1 MLIKF
6 PLYLQFRIL
15 IKLPAINIGVIWT
28 MKAEARRTIFVGFT
42 ILFLLMSAA
51 VTAADESEFQVE
63 STDLQI
69 YRDGLVRVTQTLSVN
84 ETVPAVTLPLLNSSV
99 DNFIVLDENQTVL
112 DYEVDGNDLT
122 VFTLGTTSVSLQYD
136 TTSLTRKDFDVWTF
150 LVDTPYNITVQLPE
164 ESTLVYLSELPT
176 AIDTEDNKITLSLF
190 PSQWEISYIFPLT
203 PPPEFQTSDL
213 EVTPHEV
220 EAGEEVTVSVK
231 ITNVGGQTGSYTLQL
246 IINQTIEET
255 ETVTLE
261 EGASNTTQFK
271 IIKQTPGT
279 YNIEID
285 GLVDEFTVREK
296 SSNGG
301 TPSNGDTSSNMFRIE
316 YLAAALIAVAAII
329 FVVFLLFRRRGYN
342 VEKTFKM
349 HPRLNKEEKDVIQF
363 LAENEGKAFESQI
376 RERFPDIPRTSLWR
390 LVKRLEK
397 LEIIRVKKI
406 GLENQVELKK

>member
-1 MLIKF
+1 
-6 PLYLQFRIL
+6 
-15 IKLPAINIGVIWT
+15 VIWT
-28 MKAEARRTIFVGFT
+28 MKLDAGRTVFVGFA
-42 ILFLLMSAA
+42 ILFLLLSA
-51 VTAADESEFQVE
+51 TLAAAEESEFQVE

-69 YRDGLVRVTQTLSVN
+69 YRDGLVRVTQTLIVN
-84 ETVPAVTLPLLNSSV
+84 DTVPAVSLSLLNSSV

-112 DYEVDGNDLT
+112 DYEVDGVNLT
-122 VFTLGTTSVSLQYD
+122 VFTLGATSVSLQYD
-136 TTSLTRKDFDVWTF
+136 TNSLTMKDAEVWTF
-150 LVDTPYNITVQLPE
+150 LVDTPYNLTVQLPE
-164 ESTLVYLSELPT
+164 ESTVVYLSEPPT
-176 AIDTEDNKITLSLF
+176 AIETEGNKITLSLF

-203 PPPEFQTSDL
+203 PPADFQISDL

-246 IINQTIEET
+246 LINQTTEET
-255 ETVTLE
+255 KTVIVE
-261 EGASNTTQFK
+261 EGASTTTEFK

-285 GLVDEFTVREK
+285 GLVDEFTVSK
-296 SSNGG
+296 ASSNGS
-301 TPSNGDTSSNMFRIE
+301 PSDPIPIE
-316 YLAAALIAVAAII
+316 YLVAAAAAAAAII

-342 VEKTFKM
+342 IEKIFKM
-349 HPRLNKEEKDVIQF
+349 HPRLNKEEKSVIEF
-363 LAENEGKAFESQI
+363 LVENEGKAFESQI

>member
-1 MLIKF
+1 
-6 PLYLQFRIL
+6 
-15 IKLPAINIGVIWT
+15 
-28 MKAEARRTIFVGFT
+28 MKVDARRTVYVGFT
-42 ILFLLMSAA
+42 IFILLWSAT
-51 VTAADESEFQVE
+51 VTATDEFQVE
-63 STDLQI
+63 STNLQI

-84 ETVPAVTLPLLNSSV
+84 ETLPAVTLPLLNSSV
-99 DNFIVLDENQTVL
+99 NNFIVLDENQTVL
-112 DYEVDGNDLT
+112 DYEVDGTNLT
-122 VFTLGTTSVSLQYD
+122 VFTLGATSVSLQYD
-136 TTSLTRKDFDVWTF
+136 TNSLTMKDAEVWTF
-150 LVDTPYNITVQLPE
+150 LVDTPYNLTVQLPE
-164 ESTLVYLSELPT
+164 ESTVVYLSEPPA
-176 AIDTEDNKITLSLF
+176 AIDTEGNKITLSLF
-190 PSQWEISYIFPLT
+190 PSQWEISYVFPLT
-203 PPPEFQTSDL
+203 PPADFQISDL

-246 IINQTIEET
+246 LINQTTEET
-255 ETVTLE
+255 KTVTLE
-261 EGASNTTQFK
+261 EGASTTTEFK

-285 GLVDEFTVREK
+285 GLVDEFTVSAA
-296 SSNGG
+296 SSNGSHSD
-301 TPSNGDTSSNMFRIE
+301 PIPIE
-316 YLAAALIAVAAII
+316 YLVAAAAAAAAII

-342 VEKTFKM
+342 IEKIFKM
-349 HPRLNKEEKDVIQF
+349 HPRLNKEEKDVIEF

>member
-1 MLIKF
+1 
-6 PLYLQFRIL
+6 
-15 IKLPAINIGVIWT
+15 
-28 MKAEARRTIFVGFT
+28 MKVDARRTVYVSFT
-42 ILFLLMSAA
+42 IFILLLSAT
-51 VTAADESEFQVE
+51 VTAADESGFQVE
-63 STDLQI
+63 STNLQI
-69 YRDGLVRVTQTLSVN
+69 YRDGLVRVTQTLIVN
-84 ETVPAVTLPLLNSSV
+84 ETVPVVTLPLLNSSV
-99 DNFIVLDENQTVL
+99 NNFIVVDENQTVL
-112 DYEVDGNDLT
+112 DYEVDGVNLT
-122 VFTLGTTSVSLQYD
+122 VFTLGATSVSLQYD
-136 TTSLTRKDFDVWTF
+136 TNSLTRKDAEVWTF
-150 LVDTPYNITVQLPE
+150 LVDTPYNLTVQLPE
-164 ESTLVYLSELPT
+164 ESTVVYLSEPPT
-176 AIDTEDNKITLSLF
+176 AIDTEGNKITLSLF

-203 PPPEFQTSDL
+203 PPADFQISDL

-246 IINQTIEET
+246 LINQTIEDT
-255 ETVTLE
+255 KTVIVE
-261 EGASNTTQFK
+261 EGASTTTEFK

-285 GLVDEFTVREK
+285 GLVDDFTVKEA
-296 SSNGG
+296 SSNG
-301 TPSNGDTSSNMFRIE
+301 THSDMIHIE
-316 YLAAALIAVAAII
+316 YLVAAAAAVAAIF
-329 FVVFLLFRRRGYN
+329 FVVFLLFRRGYN
-342 VEKTFKM
+342 IEKIFKM